1 MVGVVGAFLKW
12 WGSNSRTQSKCST
25 VQPHW
30 KDGQS
35 PSDSRKHCVC
45 MTLAVDRETPQR
57 REKSEPSR
65 LEEWAMWHVTENWV
79 ASWCLLISKLMRKIN
94 NYKSNWGSLLGLC
107 RVISSLFWR
116 NERKLAKRSQEIK
129 CYGTVLDVTVH
140 TCNPRGWGWGGVC
153 LEFQVS
159 LGYIVKIVSKEK
171 ERGEEEVKEEQEG
184 GERRRMRMFI
194 VLGMQLGARHM
205 LTMLK
210 TLGSSPRIS
219 K

>member
-1 MVGVVGAFLKW
+1 M
-12 WGSNSRTQSKCST
+12 
-25 VQPHW
+25 
-30 KDGQS
+30 
-35 PSDSRKHCVC
+35 
-45 MTLAVDRETPQR
+45 
-57 REKSEPSR
+57 
-65 LEEWAMWHVTENWV
+65 
-79 ASWCLLISKLMRKIN
+79 
-94 NYKSNWGSLLGLC
+94 
-107 RVISSLFWR
+107 
-116 NERKLAKRSQEIK
+116 
-129 CYGTVLDVTVH
+129 
-140 TCNPRGWGWGGVC
+140 C

-205 LTMLK
+205 LTVLK

>member
-1 MVGVVGAFLKW
+1 M
-12 WGSNSRTQSKCST
+12 
-25 VQPHW
+25 
-30 KDGQS
+30 
-35 PSDSRKHCVC
+35 
-45 MTLAVDRETPQR
+45 
-57 REKSEPSR
+57 
-65 LEEWAMWHVTENWV
+65 
-79 ASWCLLISKLMRKIN
+79 
-94 NYKSNWGSLLGLC
+94 
-107 RVISSLFWR
+107 
-116 NERKLAKRSQEIK
+116 
-129 CYGTVLDVTVH
+129 
-140 TCNPRGWGWGGVC
+140 C